1 MLNCEYTNPVYWDNE
16 SLMMYPVDSDTK
28 KDTNWAFSKMNCQG
42 SLDFSTSTLPAYI
55 EQIQND
61 DQNFFLQKTISYG
74 DFLMIAFFIIFFVG
88 FSIMGI
94 RDFVKNRKLER
105 L

>member
-1 MLNCEYTNPVYWDNE
+1 MIHCIFNDPKDFAGDPPL
-16 SLMMYPVDSDTK
+16 TK
-28 KDTNWAFSKMNCQG
+28 QDAWNYAEMFCSG
-42 SLDFSTSTLPAYI
+42 DLDYSTSTFPAYI

-74 DFLMIAFFIIFFVG
+74 DYLMIAFFIIFFVG
-88 FSIMGI
+88 FCLSGI

>member
-1 MLNCEYTNPVYWDNE
+1 MLNCEFSEPRYWDRSALDLLPLDDKISELDVWNF
-16 SLMMYPVDSDTK
+16 TK
-28 KDTNWAFSKMNCQG
+28 MDCSG
-42 SLDFSTSTLPAYI
+42 DLDYSTTTFPAYI
-55 EQIQND
+55 ERIEND

-74 DFLMIAFFIIFFVG
+74 DFLMIAFFIVFFVG